1 MSAYHRRLVL
11 AGPMPG
17 TTGAA
22 NMRKAVRGWYA
33 LCLTLAV
40 ACVVATASP
49 AQAAGEGFKAWL
61 QGVREEGLRRGLKP
75 STLDS
80 ALSGIQPI
88 ARIIELDRR
97 QPEFTLTFDQY
108 MSRVV
113 SAGRVKQG
121 RGKLEE
127 NRELLGR
134 IGRRYGVQPRFIV
147 ALWGIETDFGRLT
160 GGFKVVPALATLA
173 FDGRRSAYFRKQL
186 FDALTIIDRG
196 HITADR
202 MMGSW
207 AGAMGQN
214 QFMPSSFLSYAV
226 DHDGDGRRDIWTSR
240 ADVFAST
247 ANYLKRVGWRGDQNW
262 GRPVKLPPAFDTALL
277 GLGIRKR
284 LSEWQRLGIRRAG
297 GGDLPGRDLRASLV
311 RPKQGETPVYLVY
324 DNYRAILKWN
334 RAHLFATAVGILA
347 DRIGPAPAG
356 AGMGAR

>member
-1 MSAYHRRLVL
+1 
-11 AGPMPG
+11 
-17 TTGAA
+17 
-22 NMRKAVRGWYA
+22 
-33 LCLTLAV
+33 
-40 ACVVATASP
+40 
-49 AQAAGEGFKAWL
+49 
-61 QGVREEGLRRGLKP
+61 LRRGLKP

-80 ALSGIQPI
+80 ALSGLQPI

-113 SAGRVKQG
+113 SARRVKQG
-121 RGKLEE
+121 RAKLEE
-127 NRELLGR
+127 NRELLGM
-134 IGRRYGVQPRFIV
+134 IGRRYRVQPRFIV

-262 GRPVKLPPAFDTALL
+262 GRPVRLPPAFDTALL

-284 LSEWQRLGIRRAG
+284 LSEWQGLGVRRAD
-297 GGDLPGRDLRASLV
+297 GGDLPGRDLRVSLI
-311 RPKQGETPVYLVY
+311 RPKHDETPVYLVY

-347 DRIGPAPAG
+347 DRIGPALAG
-356 AGMGAR
+356 AGTGAR